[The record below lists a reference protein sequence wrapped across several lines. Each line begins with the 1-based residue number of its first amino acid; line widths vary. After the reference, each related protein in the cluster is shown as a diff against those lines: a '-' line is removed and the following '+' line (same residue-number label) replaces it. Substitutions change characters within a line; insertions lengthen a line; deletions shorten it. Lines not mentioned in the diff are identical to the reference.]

1 MANASGD
8 SVSLLG
14 SSPSGA
20 RPSLVDRL
28 DPRTRIVTAA
38 VFSVVVALFNGFP
51 ALGLAMGLAVAAAM
65 LARVRPVAVVK
76 RLAPVNVLM
85 LLLVAMLP
93 WAVEGEGR
101 PLAALGPFEYTWE
114 GLLQAAAISL
124 KANAIVLTLVVLLGT
139 LDTVTLGHA
148 MSHLRVPDK
157 LTHLFLFTVRYLDV
171 LRREYLRL
179 RAAMKTRAFRPRMTG
194 QTCRAYGYLVGML
207 LVRSLDRSE
216 RIVAA
221 MKCRGFRGRFYLLD
235 HFVFTA
241 RDAWFGAAALV
252 LLVGLALVEWL

>member
-1 MANASGD
+1 MANPSGN

-28 DPRTRIVTAA
+28 DPRTRIIAATAFSGLAA
-38 VFSVVVALFNGFP
+38 VLNGFA
-51 ALGLAMGLAVAAAM
+51 ALGLAMGLAVGAAM
-65 LARVRPVAVVK
+65 LARLRPAAVVK
-76 RLAPVNVLM
+76 RLVPVNLLM

-93 WAVEGEGR
+93 WAVEGR
-101 PLAALGPFEYTWE
+101 ALVSLGPFEYTCE
-114 GLLQAAAISL
+114 GLLRAAAIAL
-124 KANAIVLTLVVLLGT
+124 KANAIVLVLVVLLGT
-139 LDTVTLGHA
+139 LDIVTLGHA
-148 MSHLRVPDK
+148 LSHLRVPDK

-235 HFVFTA
+235 HFVFAA